1 MNEEQV
7 ITIDSIDAYNK
18 LLGVETLHPLVT
30 VVNVDKSPDW
40 INGATMRYGVYA
52 LFLKQG
58 EGCSVRYGREKY
70 DYQAGTIVTFAPGQ
84 SVKVEWNQDLPMP
97 PSRALLLHPDLAYGT
112 PLGKKIGQYAFF
124 DYSQRE
130 ALHLSDRER
139 AIVTGLLDQIE
150 AEIEHPVDYHSQ
162 TLITD
167 AISMLLDYCMRYYD
181 RQFITRHK
189 VCSTIFTAFEE
200 QVREY
205 FRDGHAEQ
213 SGIPTVAYFAQ
224 RAHLSTSYFGD
235 LIKKEAGVTAQSY
248 IQDILIGQSKQLLLE
263 GSLTINEIAYQLG
276 FQYPQHFT
284 RLFKNKVGITPNQY
298 RRQAT

>member
-1 MNEEQV
+1 MNKEQV

-30 VVNVDKSPDW
+30 VVDVDKSPDW

-97 PSRALLLHPDLAYGT
+97 LSRALLLHPDLAYGT

-189 VCSTIFTAFEE
+189 VCSTILRPLKSKCASIS
-200 QVREY
+200 
-205 FRDGHAEQ
+205 A
-213 SGIPTVAYFAQ
+213 TVMPNSQA
-224 RAHLSTSYFGD
+224 S
-235 LIKKEAGVTAQSY
+235 
-248 IQDILIGQSKQLLLE
+248 
-263 GSLTINEIAYQLG
+263 
-276 FQYPQHFT
+276 PQ
-284 RLFKNKVGITPNQY
+284 
-298 RRQAT
+298 

>member
-1 MNEEQV
+1 MNKEQV

-30 VVNVDKSPDW
+30 VVDVDKSPDW

-181 RQFITRHK
+181 R
-189 VCSTIFTAFEE
+189 
-200 QVREY
+200 
-205 FRDGHAEQ
+205 
-213 SGIPTVAYFAQ
+213 
-224 RAHLSTSYFGD
+224 
-235 LIKKEAGVTAQSY
+235 
-248 IQDILIGQSKQLLLE
+248 
-263 GSLTINEIAYQLG
+263 
-276 FQYPQHFT
+276 
-284 RLFKNKVGITPNQY
+284 
-298 RRQAT
+298 

>member
-1 MNEEQV
+1 MIGFIRNLF
-7 ITIDSIDAYNK
+7 S
-18 LLGVETLHPLVT
+18 
-30 VVNVDKSPDW
+30 
-40 INGATMRYGVYA
+40 GA
-52 LFLKQG
+52 FK
-58 EGCSVRYGREKY
+58 
-70 DYQAGTIVTFAPGQ
+70 D
-84 SVKVEWNQDLPMP
+84 N
-97 PSRALLLHPDLAYGT
+97 PDLAYGT

-189 VCSTIFTAFEE
+189 VCSTIFTTFEE

-248 IQDILIGQSKQLLLE
+248 IQDILRQPHNQRD
-263 GSLTINEIAYQLG
+263 SLSTGVPIPAAL
-276 FQYPQHFT
+276 H
-284 RLFKNKVGITPNQY
+284 TPV
-298 RRQAT
+298 

>member
-1 MNEEQV
+1 
-7 ITIDSIDAYNK
+7 
-18 LLGVETLHPLVT
+18 
-30 VVNVDKSPDW
+30 
-40 INGATMRYGVYA
+40 
-52 LFLKQG
+52 
-58 EGCSVRYGREKY
+58 
-70 DYQAGTIVTFAPGQ
+70 
-84 SVKVEWNQDLPMP
+84 
-97 PSRALLLHPDLAYGT
+97 
-112 PLGKKIGQYAFF
+112 
-124 DYSQRE
+124 
-130 ALHLSDRER
+130 
-139 AIVTGLLDQIE
+139 
-150 AEIEHPVDYHSQ
+150 
-162 TLITD
+162 
-167 AISMLLDYCMRYYD
+167 MLLDYCMRYYD

-298 RRQAT
+298 RRQAI